1 MTMTTSTTTGT
12 GRRPGYTNVRP
23 PAVAGA
29 FYPADPD
36 ELAATIDRQ
45 LDYARKLLA
54 GSATALIRHR
64 ADAFPDSADVVDA
77 AAGQGVAGPTPTS
90 WPKAIIVP
98 HAGYVYSG
106 TTAALAYALLARGK
120 GTVTRAVIVGPT
132 HRIGVRGVAMGTA
145 DAWLTPLGTVP
156 VDVDAEQAVWGSPSR
171 PASLIVNDP
180 THRDEHAVEVQ
191 VPFLQR
197 VLGEDLRIVPMNAG
211 TVAPGGCGDVL
222 RAFWGGPE
230 TVVVISSDLSH
241 YHPHAEARAID
252 DDTIAA
258 INTLAV
264 PIDSFRACGASPVNG
279 LLDVLGHAAAGGLR
293 LQHLGCATSGDDGVV
308 TLAGGTRPPMRDPF
322 EPVVGYSS
330 WAVWERPAA
339 GR

>member
-1 MTMTTSTTTGT
+1 MTVEHQSTF
-12 GRRPGYTNVRP
+12 NSVRP

-36 ELAATIDRQ
+36 ELADTIDRQ
-45 LDYARKLLA
+45 LAYARQLLA
-54 GSATALIRHR
+54 GSATAMIRHR
-64 ADAFPDSADVVDA
+64 TDAFPDGHPAADAVN
-77 AAGQGVAGPTPTS
+77 P
-90 WPKAIIVP
+90 WPKAVIVP

-120 GTVTRAVIVGPT
+120 GTIRRAVIVGPT
-132 HRIGVRGVAMGTA
+132 HRIGVRGVAMATA
-145 DAWLTPLGTVP
+145 DAWMTPLGTVP
-156 VDVDAEQAVWGSPSR
+156 VDVAAEQSVWGSQSR
-171 PASLIVNDP
+171 PSSLIVNDP

-197 VLGEDLRIVPMNAG
+197 VLGDDLTIVPMNAG

-222 RAFWGGPE
+222 RAFWDGPE
-230 TVVVISSDLSH
+230 TVIVISSDLSH
-241 YHPHAEARAID
+241 YHAQAEARAID

-258 INTLAV
+258 VNALAL

-279 LLDVLGHAAAGGLR
+279 LLDVVSHAAGGGLR

-308 TLAGGTRPPMRDPF
+308 TLAGGTRPPMRDPA

-330 WAVWERPAA
+330 WAVWERPDATVD
-339 GR
+339 R